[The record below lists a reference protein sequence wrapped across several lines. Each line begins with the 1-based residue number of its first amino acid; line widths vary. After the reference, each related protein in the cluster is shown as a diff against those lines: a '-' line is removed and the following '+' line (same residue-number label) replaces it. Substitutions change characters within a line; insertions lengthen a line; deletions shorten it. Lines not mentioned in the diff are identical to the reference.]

1 MATNC
6 QRFLGLPGSSFRVF
20 ANSIQP
26 PANNRGFR
34 KHLRILKLEGEKME
48 EIAICEPTPTE
59 KRRKK
64 GRHGL
69 GHVYQHRANWW
80 LDARVKGTRHRVK
93 LGPVK
98 LLEKREARVIAE
110 SKIKEMLMPKPEPI
124 KGVLPFSEFAEKFV
138 AMSVETKRGRE
149 QYAGKKPDQTPFK
162 WACEFFGS
170 MLLKDINTIRVEEFR
185 SHLLTKRVGKH
196 FLKNASVN
204 RYISL
209 LRASL
214 YWGMS
219 RGDIAS
225 NPVAELNTIMLHE
238 PEAPTRVL
246 EEGNEESKL
255 ISALPA
261 WLRLIAIFALQT
273 GARRGD
279 ILNLTW
285 EAVRPESLEFCETK
299 DGEKR
304 SVELNSVAKSIL
316 KALGPIN
323 KPKAFVFA
331 PDVPRKTL
339 ISRVR
344 REWKA
349 ALKKS
354 GIPKLRFHDLRHTV
368 FSRLIEKGEDI
379 ETVRDLAGHASIK
392 TTQRYL
398 HSNDRRKKKAIEKLA
413 GDFGHYVPNAA
424 EESLEQIAA
433 NITVQ

>member
-1 MATNC
+1 
-6 QRFLGLPGSSFRVF
+6 
-20 ANSIQP
+20 
-26 PANNRGFR
+26 
-34 KHLRILKLEGEKME
+34 ME
-48 EIAICEPTPTE
+48 EITISETTVTE
-59 KRRKK
+59 KRRNK

-69 GHVYQHRANWW
+69 GHVYKHRANWW
-80 LDARVKGTRHRVK
+80 LDARIKGTRHRVK

-98 LLEKREARVIAE
+98 LLEKREARMIAE
-110 SKIKEMLMPKPEPI
+110 SKIKELLMPKAEPI
-124 KGVLPFSEFAEKFV
+124 KGNLQFSVFAERFV
-138 AMSVETKRGRE
+138 AMSVETKRGWE

-162 WACEFFGS
+162 HAAEFFGS
-170 MLLKDINTIRVEEFR
+170 TLLKDINTTRVEEFR
-185 SHLLTKRVGKH
+185 SCLLNKRVGKR

-204 RYISL
+204 RYISM
-209 LRASL
+209 LRAAL

-219 RGDIAS
+219 RGDISS

-246 EEGNEESKL
+246 EEGSEESKF

-279 ILNLTW
+279 ILNLAW

-316 KALGPIN
+316 KALGPSN
-323 KPKAFVFA
+323 KPEAFVFA

-344 REWKA
+344 REWKT

-354 GIPKLRFHDLRHTV
+354 GIARLRFHDLRHTAL
-368 FSRLIEKGEDI
+368 SRLIEKGEDL

-413 GDFGHYVPNAA
+413 GDFGRYMPTATEEPLADLDSNATI
-424 EESLEQIAA
+424 Q
-433 NITVQ
+433 

>member
-1 MATNC
+1 
-6 QRFLGLPGSSFRVF
+6 
-20 ANSIQP
+20 
-26 PANNRGFR
+26 
-34 KHLRILKLEGEKME
+34 ME
-48 EIAICEPTPTE
+48 EIAICETTATE

-110 SKIKEMLMPKPEPI
+110 LKIKEMLMPKPEPI

-138 AMSVETKRGRE
+138 AMSVETKRGWE

-316 KALGPIN
+316 KALGPSN

-344 REWKA
+344 REWRA

-413 GDFGHYVPNAA
+413 GDFGRYMPTATEVPLADVDSNATI
-424 EESLEQIAA
+424 Q
-433 NITVQ
+433 